1 MELARLPSARQAAAR
16 PMDWRRLRGADWVL
30 VAAVLAALVYGLAMI
45 YSATLRG
52 EPVTRLWDDLVVKQ
66 VVFAGVGF
74 LLMGLAALS
83 DYRVLLVLWKWL
95 YALMVA
101 TLLLVPLAGILGGG
115 AVRWLNLGF
124 AYVQPSEFAKIGT
137 ILCLAAYFQR
147 HDIRKMR
154 TVLGSLALVG
164 VVMALVLIQPDLSTT
179 LLLGFIWLGMAA
191 VAGLRL
197 LHFSALALLGGPA
210 LWLMLSSGLV
220 QDYQLT
226 RIETWIRPE
235 ADPLGAGYQPMQTL
249 IAVGNGGLMGTGFAQ
264 GQQGQGGWLPLMYTD
279 NIFALVA
286 EEMGFLGSAALL
298 ALLAFIALR
307 IVRAAGLAPDRAGTL
322 ICAGVATYLLAQT
335 LVNVGVVLQL
345 LPVTGLSLPFI
356 SYGGSSLVSLMLSI
370 GFVQSVLLQRKRPGA

>member
-1 MELARLPSARQAAAR
+1 MPKRRDLALR
-16 PMDWRRLRGADWVL
+16 PMDWRRLRAADWVL
-30 VAAVLAALVYGLAMI
+30 VAAVLAAVVYGLAMI

-66 VVFAGVGF
+66 LVFAGIGF
-74 LLMGLAALS
+74 VLMALAALS

-95 YALMVA
+95 YALLIGV
-101 TLLLVPLAGILGGG
+101 LVLVPLVGAIGGG
-115 AVRWLNLGF
+115 AERWFNLGF
-124 AYVQPSEFAKIGT
+124 AYVQPSEFAKIGM
-137 ILCLAAYFQR
+137 ILCLAAFFER
-147 HDIRKMR
+147 HDVRR
-154 TVLGSLALVG
+154 LGTVLGSLALVG

-179 LLLGFIWLGMAA
+179 LLLGFIWLGMAV

-197 LHFSALALLGGPA
+197 LHFSILALLGGPA
-210 LWLMLSSGLV
+210 LWFMLSSGLV
-220 QDYQLT
+220 QGYQLT

-249 IAVGNGGLMGTGFAQ
+249 IAVGNGGLFGTGFAQ
-264 GQQGQGGWLPLMYTD
+264 GLQAQGGWLPLMYTD

-286 EEMGFLGSAALL
+286 EEMGFVGSAALL
-298 ALLAFIALR
+298 VLLAFIVMR
-307 IVRAAGLAPDRAGTL
+307 IVRAAGLSPDRAGTL

-356 SYGGSSLVSLMLSI
+356 SYGGSSLVTLLLSI
-370 GFVQSVLLQRKRPGA
+370 GFVQSVLLRRKRAGG